1 MLGLPAYASSSD
13 AVCSKE
19 NAHCVTVGQWEFSV
33 GIGLGGR
40 TNPIVGNDDIP
51 IFLMPTI
58 SYYGKR
64 FFWQTDTIGYTL
76 FESEHTQF
84 NIIGTI
90 GYDQTYFNDWG
101 IGNFSIEGGGGG
113 LGSGGGNSPSGA
125 ASPVGDYSSE
135 VTPTPTPVVTNGA
148 SVGDGVVNIIFA
160 SDGEIL
166 LSGDAIYLDDLE
178 AVGIDLNNFA
188 VASLNFSDLAAVG
201 IDLEDSEADAIDYE
215 YLVAAGIDLED
226 FAVDGI
232 DSEVLAAA
240 NFNLGDLA
248 VADIDREDIA
258 AADIDLDDL
267 HDRDMAGLAGFEY
280 IIDSEYV
287 SLGLQVL
294 KDVTSVH
301 DGLQVRLG
309 LSTAFEREKSAYAFS
324 LGVEWKD
331 SDTLDYY
338 YGIRASEVDDQR
350 FVYTVESELSYYL
363 KFDWRYRLSKH
374 WELRSI
380 FHHRQFGEA
389 ITNSPL
395 VNEDSTTAI
404 FIGGVYHF

>member
-19 NAHCVTVGQWEFSV
+19 NSHCVTVGQWEFSV

-40 TNPIVGNDDIP
+40 TNPIAGNDDIP

-76 FESEHTQF
+76 FESERTQF

-90 GYDQTYFNDWG
+90 GYDQAYFNDWG
-101 IGNFSIEGGGGG
+101 VGNFAIEGGGG
-113 LGSGGGNSPSGA
+113 LGSGGGNSPSEVG
-125 ASPVGDYSSE
+125 SLSGDYSAE
-135 VTPTPTPVVTNGA
+135 VTPTPTPVITNGA
-148 SVGDGVVNIIFA
+148 SVGDGVVDIYFL
-160 SDGEIL
+160 SDEAFLI
-166 LSGDAIYLDDLE
+166 SADVTDLDDIAASGIALSSLVVARVGLE
-178 AVGIDLNNFA
+178 
-188 VASLNFSDLAAVG
+188 DLAAAD
-201 IDLEDSEADAIDYE
+201 IDLEDLAAGAITRED
-215 YLVAAGIDLED
+215 LAAAGIDLDE
-226 FAVDGI
+226 FVI
-232 DSEVLAAA
+232 
-240 NFNLGDLA
+240 
-248 VADIDREDIA
+248 ADIDLEDLRVANNDREDLA
-258 AADIDLDDL
+258 TADIDLDDL

-280 IIDSEYV
+280 IIDSGYI

-294 KDVTSVH
+294 KDITSVH

-309 LSTAFEREKSAYAFS
+309 LSTAFERERSAYAFS
-324 LGVEWKD
+324 LGAEWKD

-350 FVYTVESELSYYL
+350 FAYKVESELSYYF

>member
-40 TNPIVGNDDIP
+40 TNPIALNDDIP

-113 LGSGGGNSPSGA
+113 LGSGGVNSVGEA
-125 ASPVGDYSSE
+125 GSPNGDYSP
-135 VTPTPTPVVTNGA
+135 VITPTPTPTGAAGSPVNG
-148 SVGDGVVNIIFA
+148 
-160 SDGEIL
+160 GEDSGP
-166 LSGDAIYLDDLE
+166 LSGGTPVPSPQPTPGPSPTSAPNPTSEPNLTS
-178 AVGIDLNNFA
+178 APSPTPSP
-188 VASLNFSDLAAVG
+188 VAGPV
-201 IDLEDSEADAIDYE
+201 DSE
-215 YLVAAGIDLED
+215 DL
-226 FAVDGI
+226 
-232 DSEVLAAA
+232 
-240 NFNLGDLA
+240 
-248 VADIDREDIA
+248 A

-280 IIDSEYV
+280 IVDSEYV

-309 LSTAFEREKSAYAFS
+309 LSTAFEHERSAYAFS
-324 LGVEWKD
+324 LGAEWKD

-338 YGIRASEVDDQR
+338 YGIRASEVEDQR

-395 VNEDSTTAI
+395 VNDDSTTAI